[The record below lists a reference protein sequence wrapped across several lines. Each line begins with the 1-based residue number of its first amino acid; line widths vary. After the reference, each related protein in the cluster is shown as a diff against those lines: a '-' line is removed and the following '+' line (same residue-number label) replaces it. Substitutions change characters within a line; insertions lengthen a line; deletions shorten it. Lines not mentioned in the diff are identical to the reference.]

1 MWRRGGEGAWNNIS
15 CDRNVQ
21 RSYIILTL
29 FLTYQR
35 LLALQSCAIQNTKVL
50 TCHVFLQSLSWR
62 YEILSNKIQ
71 ISTCKHIL
79 MFPLRWAKQLPLKC
93 QVDVRWRRDGTTLH
107 IFLSE
112 SPQNIH
118 GSGIR
123 RIELFLINTNNIY
136 IL

>member
-1 MWRRGGEGAWNNIS
+1 
-15 CDRNVQ
+15 
-21 RSYIILTL
+21 
-29 FLTYQR
+29 
-35 LLALQSCAIQNTKVL
+35 
-50 TCHVFLQSLSWR
+50 
-62 YEILSNKIQ
+62 
-71 ISTCKHIL
+71 

-112 SPQNIH
+112 SPQNKH

-136 IL
+136 TVRMHSTAKKYLFIIISNSCRNDAFVARAT